1 MTQVAQGR
9 SKGKSLL
16 CHQCNALFVFIIFLI
31 LLAVLFGVR
40 YRNSSIEGIWRTTSI
55 DQKLG
60 DEKII
65 FKKALKKSPSSV

>member
-40 YRNSSIEGIWRTTSI
+40 YRNSLLKVSGE
-55 DQKLG
+55 QQ
-60 DEKII
+60 
-65 FKKALKKSPSSV
+65 ALIRS